1 MSLFNPD
8 IVENKINNLTIDE
21 SSSIFPYLSRDD
33 AKKREQIKFIN
44 SNTNI
49 NRSISASKFNQDE
62 IAKSISDLSKINSL
76 TPLLA
81 KTTVAANGYFDKATD
96 ALGTTILNAID
107 SLVNDASDGLNSM
120 VSKIEQYA
128 NKAVDAERKFT
139 DKTTGPVGSWATK
152 KLKSFS
158 NDFVDDLHSFNQ
170 AIAKN
175 RLLNLPGDVFN
186 STRHILFA
194 LKGDLE
200 KLVDFVHQ
208 IFAGISAA
216 ILKLKRLINRT
227 ITALVKIL
235 VNLIENLIPTEFL
248 TQLSEGINT
257 LLLGL
262 GESIGT
268 FINTAGLETTTNL
281 FQGLTEEITSFAK
294 EPLTYMFGQLNLQ
307 TYMNVPALNNLS
319 SIEKKLTDP
328 LTSLLKLTDKFT
340 IENLIKMLPKDT
352 QKFLAIVNQIAT
364 NSKGFVGNGVRSWA
378 RKHILKNKTSLLLGK
393 TNALGIKFTLSTPQ
407 HYSDPT
413 SYNSTAPYIV
423 FKRLLTDN
431 SNIVVDSAGN
441 RYNYLSYTNTH
452 LF

>member
-1 MSLFNPD
+1 MSLYNPES
-8 IVENKINNLTIDE
+8 VENKITNLTIDE
-21 SSSIFPYLSRDD
+21 ISCISPYLSRDD
-33 AKKREQIKFIN
+33 AKKREQIKFLN

-49 NRSISASKFNQDE
+49 NRSIAASKFNQDE
-62 IAKSISDLSKINSL
+62 IAKSISDLGKVNSL
-76 TPLLA
+76 TPLIA

-107 SLVNDASDGLNSM
+107 TLVNDATDGLNAA

-128 NKAVDAERKFT
+128 KKATDAERKFV
-139 DKTTGPVGSWATK
+139 DNTTGPVGSWATN
-152 KLKSFS
+152 KLKTFS
-158 NDFVDDLHSFNQ
+158 HDFVDDLHTFNQ
-170 AIAKN
+170 AVSKN

-186 STRHILFA
+186 STRHIVFA
-194 LKGDLE
+194 LRGELE

-216 ILKLKRLINRT
+216 MLKLKRLINRT
-227 ITALVKIL
+227 IQALIKIL
-235 VNLIENLIPTEFL
+235 VNLIESLIPTEFL

-257 LLLGL
+257 ILLGL
-262 GESIGT
+262 GESIGS
-268 FINTAGLETTTNL
+268 FIGTLGMDTTTNL

-294 EPLTYMFGQLNLQ
+294 EPLTYMFGQLNVQ
-307 TYMNVPALNNLS
+307 TYLNVPGLNNIS

-328 LTSLLKLTDKFT
+328 LNSLLSFTDQFT
-340 IENLIKMLPKDT
+340 LENLIKMLPKDA
-352 QKFLAIVNQIAT
+352 QKFLAVMNEIAT

-378 RKHILKNKTSLLLGK
+378 RKHILKNKSSLLLGK

-407 HYSDPT
+407 HYSAPA
-413 SYNSTAPYIV
+413 SYNSSAPYIV
-423 FKRLLTDN
+423 FKKLLTDN

-441 RYNYLSYTNTH
+441 RNNYLSYTNTH